1 MGVEIKFNEDAVM
14 VLKKGVDKLANAVKV
29 TLGPNGRNV
38 IINADGVP
46 HITKD
51 GVTVAKSIV
60 LDDVFEN
67 MGAQLIKDIANKT
80 CDDAGDGT
88 TTSCVLA
95 QSIITNGLEAV
106 ANGAN
111 PMDVKKGIDMAVKYI
126 VEQIKLAA
134 KEATP
139 EDVKNIA
146 TISANGDTEIGEL
159 VANAMEFVG
168 KNGVLTVEE
177 SNGVETYIEKVDGIK
192 IDRGYL
198 SPYFVNTNNEECVL
212 EDCII
217 LLMDKKINNP
227 KDILQALETT
237 VQNNKSIL
245 IVCEDMDG
253 QALQSVITNKNR
265 GGLKVCVVKSPG
277 LGDRKRDILQDI
289 AVITNSSVFSD
300 NDKISNLSSVDKVI
314 VTKDSTTIIGAKN
327 DKEKVSARIDLINGN
342 IDSAKTPIER
352 EKLQER
358 LARLDG
364 GVAVL
369 RVGANSE
376 FELKEKIDRIDDA
389 IHAVRA
395 AMSEGIVSG
404 GGSMFCKINE
414 IIYGDNVPSKDMEV
428 GVRIILD
435 SKNSPIKQMCSN
447 SNVPYDFIAF
457 RLSGYKDNYTGYN
470 FKTNNFEDLI
480 KSGVVDPAKVLRVSL
495 ENAAS
500 VAGLFLTTAA
510 VISENNYGSNN

>member
-1 MGVEIKFNEDAVM
+1 MGVEIKFDKDAVDA
-14 VLKKGVDKLANAVKV
+14 LKRGVDKLANAVKV

-38 IINADGVP
+38 IINTDGVP

-111 PMDVKKGIDMAVKYI
+111 PMDVKKGIDMAVKYV

-139 EDVKNIA
+139 EDIKNIA

-198 SPYFVNTNNEECVL
+198 SPYFVNTNNEECIL

-227 KDILQALETT
+227 KDVLPALETT

-395 AMSEGIVSG
+395 AMSEGIVPG
-404 GGSMFCKINE
+404 GGSLFNN
-414 IIYGDNVPSKDMEV
+414 IIIPVDIAEV
-428 GVRIILD
+428 TKGMIEGYATIGQSLKEPI
-435 SKNSPIKQMCSN
+435 SQIAKNSGVEFDTENKN
-447 SNVPYDFIAF
+447 
-457 RLSGYKDNYTGYN
+457 YKTNITNIGYN
-470 FKTNNFEDLI
+470 FKTNKFEDLI